1 MNKAEVQHI
10 VNRVYPMIKRR
21 YGLTRHM
28 EYPQYPQVK
37 LHHNIY
43 ARITGEENMN
53 GEVSPAAEFERETN
67 TIWIYWPQATNT
79 QWVIETLL
87 HEYTHYLQDGKEMT
101 RLYAEG
107 FEYDNHPFELEAQ
120 QKEKYWTLYDQ
131 T

>member
-1 MNKAEVQHI
+1 
-10 VNRVYPMIKRR
+10 MIKRR

-28 EYPQYPQVK
+28 EHPKYPQVK

-107 FEYDNHPFELEAQ
+107 FEYDNHPLELEAQ
-120 QKEKYWTLYDQ
+120 QIEKNWMLYDQ
-131 T
+131 A